1 MAYVWNINASDE
13 TWSEEAERLY
23 KAAQKSAAKLQ
34 SLMEVFDPS
43 QYEVDILRANEH
55 ERLKK
60 VQSQYEAFLDLAID
74 FKIEVPNDS
83 KAAVEAVEK
92 VIKDSMV
99 SYISAYSSK
108 ILTTAT
114 ESAVSTSAE
123 AEEQRRAMI
132 EVEIDHEK
140 IAFAYKSLTKEL
152 RRCEDWSQAETRTRL
167 RWR

>member
-55 ERLKK
+55 EWLKK
-60 VQSQYEAFLDLAID
+60 VQSQYEAFLDIAID

-83 KAAVEAVEK
+83 KAAVDAVEK
-92 VIKDSMV
+92 VRHFFYMS
-99 SYISAYSSK
+99 
-108 ILTTAT
+108 
-114 ESAVSTSAE
+114 
-123 AEEQRRAMI
+123 
-132 EVEIDHEK
+132 H
-140 IAFAYKSLTKEL
+140 
-152 RRCEDWSQAETRTRL
+152 
-167 RWR
+167 